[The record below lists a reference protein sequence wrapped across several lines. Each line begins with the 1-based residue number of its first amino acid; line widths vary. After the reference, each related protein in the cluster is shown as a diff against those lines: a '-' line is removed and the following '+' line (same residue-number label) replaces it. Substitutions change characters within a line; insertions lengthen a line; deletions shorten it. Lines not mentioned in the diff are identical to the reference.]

1 MNDLMS
7 TIKNLDK
14 VMEIAATSLEYD
26 GEDVVLEKV
35 YDEPE
40 NIDLV
45 VEHRIELQEGFEK
58 YSKQVET
65 A

>member
-1 MNDLMS
+1 MSDLME

-14 VMEIAATSLEYD
+14 VMEISATSLEYD

-40 NIDLV
+40 NIDQLDQWEAMMLERV
-45 VEHRIELQEGFEK
+45 HVQAEA
-58 YSKQVET
+58 V
-65 A
+65 

>member
-1 MNDLMS
+1 MSDLME

-14 VMEIAATSLEYD
+14 VMEISATSLEYD

-40 NIDLV
+40 NIDQLDQWEEMMLERV
-45 VEHRIELQEGFEK
+45 HVQAEA
-58 YSKQVET
+58 V
-65 A
+65 